1 MRQRVE
7 ENLLLNEVGLKMRVR
22 ETARKN
28 TKIEPDSLTHTQ
40 TSLSVSESVS
50 RNSCEHHLCLYL
62 SPSLHPLLIHSAP
75 VHSTFHAFI
84 HQLYHLP
91 THSFFLFIKSSTS
104 FFSVLIQS
112 PIHSFIHSNL
122 QRVSNIYLII
132 NPCPIPIMP
141 STCWSCINKLWCYR
155 SFLMVK
161 IDTSTQVYNTFS
173 VISYENHSD
182 ISSECR
188 WKTVLARPIVFIWD
202 IVGPHPH
209 DTFLLS
215 VHKQIKV
222 SQPHLQR
229 MYDCPRVRL
238 YCST

>member
-1 MRQRVE
+1 MPMYSHITLGPRQPRVTSYGMCTYEYILLGTENIRKMTSNIKYIKKDEMRQRVE
-7 ENLLLNEVGLKMRVR
+7 ENLLVNEVGLKMRVR

-84 HQLYHLP
+84 HQPYHLP

-112 PIHSFIHSNL
+112 PIHSFIHSNF
-122 QRVSNIYLII
+122 QRVPNIYLII

-141 STCWSCINKLWCYR
+141 STC
-155 SFLMVK
+155 
-161 IDTSTQVYNTFS
+161 
-173 VISYENHSD
+173 
-182 ISSECR
+182 
-188 WKTVLARPIVFIWD
+188 
-202 IVGPHPH
+202 
-209 DTFLLS
+209 
-215 VHKQIKV
+215 
-222 SQPHLQR
+222 
-229 MYDCPRVRL
+229 
-238 YCST
+238 